1 MHEGQYTHAMG
12 LASSLRDPR
21 TRWPVIGALT
31 FGLVALA
38 GAVACVVSVVQIWQ
52 VGEVGAWYALAMS
65 LVVAGCV
72 GTGVSGALLA
82 RANRDRG
89 TSS

>member
-1 MHEGQYTHAMG
+1 MTSAPDTLNRDILR
-12 LASSLRDPR
+12 LAVPAL
-21 TRWPVIGALT
+21 GALV

-52 VGEVGAWYALAMS
+52 VGEVGAWYVLAMS

-89 TSS
+89 TSG